1 MKKWDKETQD
11 TIVKLICE
19 EKQSTSKVAKSFGV
33 SVKTVEN
40 WITKYNKNKYLFDTA
55 TKEDLVKRIRELERE
70 NDILKK
76 TISIA
81 SKIE

>member
-76 TISIA
+76 TISIV

>member
-19 EKQSTSKVAKSFGV
+19 EKQSTSKVAKAFGV
-33 SVKTVEN
+33 PVKTVEN

-76 TISIA
+76 TISII

>member
-1 MKKWDKETQD
+1 MKKWDKEMQD

-19 EKQSTSKVAKSFGV
+19 EKQSTSKVAKAFGV
-33 SVKTVEN
+33 PFKTVEN

-76 TISIA
+76 TISIV
-81 SKIE
+81 SRIG

>member
-40 WITKYNKNKYLFDTA
+40 WITKYNKNKYLFDNA

-76 TISIA
+76 TISIV